1 MKLDANSLE
10 RLVPEDLDENEA
22 TGGETY
28 RLHLE
33 RYAFAA
39 DNARPGRLL
48 DIACGVGYGTQLL
61 AERAPSATAVL
72 GVDVAPEAVDYARA
86 KYRDDRVHFEA
97 GDALTFADKEG
108 FETIVSLE
116 TIEHLE
122 TEPEALIHNLKRLLK
137 PGGVLIASAPTT
149 PSVDVNPH
157 HRWDFTE
164 RTFRRIFTASGLR
177 EVSSFQ
183 QVQSVNVGSVIR
195 KDEKRMT
202 GVRPNLPLYYA
213 THPGALAR
221 RILVTLVHGFANHY
235 ITIAWEHDDD

>member
-1 MKLDANSLE
+1 MTLDVNSLE
-10 RLVPEDLDENEA
+10 RLVPEDLDASEA

-28 RLHLE
+28 RLHVE

-61 AERAPSATAVL
+61 AERAPSVTAAL
-72 GVDVAPEAVDYARA
+72 GVDVAPEAVEYARA
-86 KYRDDRVHFEA
+86 KYRDDRICFEM
-97 GDALTFADKEG
+97 GDALTFADAEG

-122 TEPEALIHNLKRLLK
+122 SEPEALVHNLKRLLK
-137 PGGVLIASAPTT
+137 PGGVLISSAPTT

-164 RTFRRIFTASGLR
+164 RSFRQIFTAAGLR
-177 EVSSFQ
+177 EVSSFK

-202 GVRPNLPLYYA
+202 GIRRNLPLYFA
-213 THPGALAR
+213 THPGALAK
-221 RILVTLVHGFANHY
+221 RILTTLVHGFANHY
-235 ITIAWEHDDD
+235 ITIAWEHDND

>member
-1 MKLDANSLE
+1 MTLDANSLE
-10 RLVPEDLDENEA
+10 RLVPEDLDEDEA

-39 DNARPGRLL
+39 ENARPGRLL
-48 DIACGVGYGTQLL
+48 DIACGVGYGTQHL
-61 AERAPSATAVL
+61 AESAPGVTAAL
-72 GVDVAPEAVDYARA
+72 GVDVSPEAVDYARA
-86 KYRDDRVHFEA
+86 KYSGDRVRFEA
-97 GDALTFADKEG
+97 GDALTFADREG

-122 TEPEALIHNLKRLLK
+122 TRPERLVTNLKSLLK

-164 RTFRRIFTASGLR
+164 RSFRRIFTNSGLR

-183 QVQSVNVGSVIR
+183 QVQAVNVGSVIR
-195 KDEKRMT
+195 KDEKRMA
-202 GVRPNLPLYYA
+202 GVRPNLPLYFA

-221 RILVTLVHGFANHY
+221 RILATLIHGFANHY